1 MISPKPYLCDR
12 IKTMVNVKEEFK
24 EEYDSL
30 IKAYPKNREAEP
42 ENIISRLKKADA
54 HKKSWPILRAL
65 FSRSAMLIL
74 FTLIQLIILIAFFR
88 WMDEK
93 FAFYIFIILSALEI
107 IFILNQE
114 GSSVF
119 KISWIVPIMLFPVFG
134 ALFYL
139 FLKFQNTPHKIK
151 KRLEES
157 SERTAPYLKSDEG
170 VLKSAEREDAY
181 FRNTVHYI
189 DKVCGFPPYKNT
201 STVYFPIGEEMF
213 PILESELKKAKR
225 FIFMEYFIIKP
236 GVVWDRVLEILKAKA
251 AEGVEI
257 RLMYDGMNC
266 IKNLRFSYPDELI
279 CYGIKAKMFSPIKPA
294 LETYQ
299 NNRDHR
305 KICVIDGNTAF
316 TGGLNLANEYA
327 NIDSPY
333 GVWKDTGMMFKG
345 EAVNSFT
352 MLFLQMWNITEY
364 MPDSIEDI
372 GKYSFKHSEDCGD
385 DVTDREGYVIPY
397 GDSPFDK
404 ENIAENVY
412 LNFLNTAT
420 EYVHIRTPYLIL
432 DDQMINAMCYASK
445 RGVDVKIM
453 FPHIP
458 DKPYAFWLAH
468 SYYPVL
474 IKSGVKIY
482 EYRPGFVHA
491 KEFVADGTKAVIG
504 TVNLDFRSLY
514 LHFENAVYLYKN
526 PSIADMEEDFQED
539 LKKCICMD
547 MEKYRRLPKLKL
559 FCGRLLKLLAP
570 MF

>member
-1 MISPKPYLCDR
+1 
-12 IKTMVNVKEEFK
+12 MVNVNEKFKAEYEE
-24 EEYDSL
+24 L
-30 IKAYPKNREAEP
+30 IAAYPDKREAEH
-42 ENIISRLKKADA
+42 ENVLKRLNKADA

-74 FTLIQLIILIAFFR
+74 FTLIQLVILIAFFR
-88 WMDEK
+88 WIDEK
-93 FAFYIFIILSALEI
+93 FAFYVFILLSALEI
-107 IFILNQE
+107 IFIMNQE

-119 KISWIVPIMLFPVFG
+119 KVSWIVPIMLFPVFG

-139 FLKFQNTPHKIK
+139 FLKFQKAPSKIRD
-151 KRLEES
+151 RLAET
-157 SERTAPYLKSDEG
+157 SERTAPYLKSGDS
-170 VLKSAEREDAY
+170 LREELEKEDVY
-181 FRNTVHYI
+181 FRNTVRYTE
-189 DKVCGFPPYKNT
+189 KVCRFPAYSNT
-201 STVYFPIGEEMF
+201 STVYFPTGEEMF
-213 PILESELKKAKR
+213 PILEAELKKAKH

-236 GVVWDRVLEILKAKA
+236 GVVWDRILKILKEKA
-251 AEGVEI
+251 SEGVEI

-279 CYGIKAKMFSPIKPA
+279 RYGIKAKMFSPVKPA

-327 NIDSPY
+327 NIESPY

-364 MPDSIEDI
+364 MPDSTEAV
-372 GKYSFKHSEDCGD
+372 GRYAFKNVEDCHD
-385 DVTDREGYVIPY
+385 DVTEREGYVIPY
-397 GDSPFDK
+397 GDSPLDS
-404 ENIAENVY
+404 ENIGENIY
-412 LNFLNTAT
+412 LTLLNTAT

-474 IKSGVKIY
+474 IKNGVKIY

-491 KEFVADGTKAVIG
+491 KEFVSDGKKAVIG

-514 LHFENAVYLYKN
+514 LHFENAVYLYKT
-526 PSIADMEEDFQED
+526 PSVADMERDFQEG
-539 LKKCICMD
+539 LKDCIYMD
-547 MEKYRRLPKLKL
+547 MDKYRSLPQIKL
-559 FCGRLLKLLAP
+559 FFGRMLKILAP
-570 MF
+570 LF

>member
-1 MISPKPYLCDR
+1 
-12 IKTMVNVKEEFK
+12 MVNVKDEFK
-24 EEYDSL
+24 AEYEEL
-30 IKAYPKNREAEP
+30 IKAYPTARKAEH
-42 ENIISRLKKADA
+42 ENIFGRLKKADA
-54 HKKSWPILRAL
+54 HRKSWPILRAL
-65 FSRSAMLIL
+65 FSRSAMLLL
-74 FTLIQLIILIAFFR
+74 FTLIQLAILIAFFS
-88 WMDEK
+88 WMDQK
-93 FAFYIFIILSALEI
+93 FAFYIFIILSAVEI

-114 GSSVF
+114 GSSAF
-119 KISWIVPIMLFPVFG
+119 KISWIIPIMLFPVFG

-139 FLKFQNTPHKIK
+139 YLNFQNTPSRMR
-151 KRLEES
+151 KRLRES
-157 SERTAPYLKSDEG
+157 IDRTAPYMTQD
-170 VLKSAEREDAY
+170 RELREKIREENR
-181 FRNTVHYI
+181 FLENTVRYTSE
-189 DKVCGFPPYKNT
+189 VCGYPAYSNT
-201 STVYFPIGEEMF
+201 STVYFPTGEEMF
-213 PILESELKKAKR
+213 PILEAELKKAKH

-236 GVVWDRVLEILKAKA
+236 GVVWDRVLEILKEKA
-251 AEGVEI
+251 REGVEI

-279 CYGIKAKMFSPIKPA
+279 CCGIKAKMFSPIKPA

-327 NIDSPY
+327 NIDSEY

-364 MPDSIEDI
+364 RPDSVESI
-372 GKYSFKHSEDCGD
+372 GKYAFRNVKDCSD
-385 DVTDREGYVIPY
+385 DVTERQGYIIPY
-397 GDSPFDK
+397 GDSPLDK
-404 ENIAENVY
+404 ENIAENIY
-412 LNFLNTAT
+412 LSLLNTAT

-474 IKSGVKIY
+474 LTSGVKIY
-482 EYRPGFVHA
+482 EFRPGFVHA
-491 KEFVADGTKAVIG
+491 KEFIVDGRKAVIG

-514 LHFENAVYLYKN
+514 LHFENAVLLYN
-526 PSIADMEEDFQED
+526 TPSVKDMDADFNEG
-539 LKKCICMD
+539 LKSCIYMD
-547 MEKYRRLPKLKL
+547 MEKYRSLPPLKL
-559 FCGRLLKLLAP
+559 FFGRLLKILAP
-570 MF
+570 LF